1 MNAIFDLATSRLIQ
15 STNDPISVG
24 DSITVN
30 GRFIVPAPDGAAL
43 EISPTDT
50 PTTVATNA
58 AAALLV
64 RYPMYENVVYNFFLN
79 STDMAAI
86 DVASVVPSPVASTK
100 PRCQIGR
107 GVGPLPVGIAPNS
120 VAILP
125 RNTNV
130 APTQP
135 GLLVTDTIDISV
147 IAPLG
152 TDEVLIWWQIAQF
165 TTTNDN
171 VHSITLATPAI
182 KSLTSI
188 SQEPA
193 TLDVYVSNDDGATWY
208 QADRLLPVDLVNP
221 GTNLR
226 VAFVNNSSARVN
238 LLGFAVLYS
247 EI

>member
-79 STDMAAI
+79 STDMAEI

-107 GVGPLPVGIAPNS
+107 GVIPLPVGIAPNS

-125 RNTNV
+125 QNTNV
-130 APTQP
+130 ALTQP
-135 GLLVTDTIDISV
+135 GLLVTDTIDISG

-171 VHSITLATPAI
+171 ITQATPAI
-182 KSLTSI
+182 KTLTSI
-188 SQEPA
+188 SQEPM
-193 TLDVYVSNDDGATWY
+193 TLGVYVSNDDGATWY

-221 GTNLR
+221 GTDLR
-226 VAFVNNSSARVN
+226 VAFVNNSGARVY

>member
-86 DVASVVPSPVASTK
+86 DVASVVPSPVTSSK

-107 GVGPLPVGIAPNS
+107 GAGSLPVGIAPNS

-125 RNTNV
+125 TSV
-130 APTQP
+130 ALQP
-135 GLLVTDTIDISV
+135 GLLVTDTIDILA

-171 VHSITLATPAI
+171 ITQATPAI
-182 KSLTSI
+182 KTMTSI
-188 SQEPA
+188 SQEPL
-193 TLDVYVSNDDGATWY
+193 TLVVYVSNDDGATWY

-226 VAFVNNSSARVN
+226 VAFVNNSGVRVY

>member
-1 MNAIFDLATSRLIQ
+1 MNAVFDLATSRLIQ

-64 RYPMYENVVYNFFLN
+64 RYPMYENVAYNFFLN
-79 STDMAAI
+79 SSDMAEI

-107 GVGPLPVGIAPNS
+107 GVLPLPVGIAPNS

-125 RNTNV
+125 QNTNV
-130 APTQP
+130 VSNQP
-135 GLLVTDTIDISV
+135 GLLVTDTIDILAT
-147 IAPLG
+147 APLG

-171 VHSITLATPAI
+171 VHSITQATPAI
-182 KSLTSI
+182 KTLTSI
-188 SQEPA
+188 WQEPL
-193 TLDVYVSNDDGATWY
+193 TLGVYVSNDDGATWY

-226 VAFVNNSSARVN
+226 VAFVNTSSARVY

>member
-64 RYPMYENVVYNFFLN
+64 RYPMYENVAYNFFLN
-79 STDMAAI
+79 SSDMAAI
-86 DVASVVPSPVASTK
+86 DVASVVPSPVTSSK

-107 GVGPLPVGIAPNS
+107 GAGPLPAGAAPNS

-130 APTQP
+130 APP
-135 GLLVTDTIDISV
+135 GLLVTDTIDISA

-171 VHSITLATPAI
+171 ITQATPAI
-182 KSLTSI
+182 KTMTSI
-188 SQEPA
+188 SQEPL
-193 TLDVYVSNDDGATWY
+193 TLVVYVSNDDGATWY

-226 VAFVNNSSARVN
+226 VAFVNNSGVRVY

>member
-50 PTTVATNA
+50 PATVATNA

-64 RYPMYENVVYNFFLN
+64 RYPMYENVAYNFFLN
-79 STDMAAI
+79 SSDMAAI

-125 RNTNV
+125 TSV
-130 APTQP
+130 ALQP

-165 TTTNDN
+165 STTND
-171 VHSITLATPAI
+171 SITQATPAI

-188 SQEPA
+188 SQEPT

-221 GTNLR
+221 GTDLR

>member
-50 PTTVATNA
+50 PATVAANA

-64 RYPMYENVVYNFFLN
+64 RYPIYENVVYNFFLN

-86 DVASVVPSPVASTK
+86 DIASVVPSPVASTK

-107 GVGPLPVGIAPNS
+107 GIGPLPTGAAPNS
-120 VAILP
+120 VAILS
-125 RNTNV
+125 TSV
-130 APTQP
+130 ALQP
-135 GLLVTDTIDISV
+135 GLLVTDTIDISA

-182 KSLTSI
+182 KTLTSI

-193 TLDVYVSNDDGATWY
+193 TLVVYVSNDDGATWY

>member
-1 MNAIFDLATSRLIQ
+1 MNAVFDLATSRLIQ

-30 GRFIVPAPDGAAL
+30 GRFVMPAPDGAAL

-50 PTTVATNA
+50 PALVAFNSA
-58 AAALLV
+58 VSLLM
-64 RYPMYENVVYNFFLN
+64 RYPMYENAAWNFFLN
-79 STDMAAI
+79 SSDMAAI

-135 GLLVTDTIDISV
+135 GLLVTDTIDISA

-171 VHSITLATPAI
+171 VHSITQATPAI
-182 KSLTSI
+182 KTLTSI

-221 GTNLR
+221 GTDLR
-226 VAFVNNSSARVN
+226 VAFVNNSSARVY

>member
-86 DVASVVPSPVASTK
+86 NVASVVPSPVTSSK

-107 GVGPLPVGIAPNS
+107 GVLPLPVGIAPNS

-125 RNTNV
+125 TSV
-130 APTQP
+130 ALQP
-135 GLLVTDTIDISV
+135 GLLVTDTIDILA

>member
-1 MNAIFDLATSRLIQ
+1 MNAIFDLATSRVIQ

-30 GRFIVPAPDGAAL
+30 GRFVVPAPDGAAL

-50 PTTVATNA
+50 PALVAFNSA
-58 AAALLV
+58 VSLLM
-64 RYPMYENVVYNFFLN
+64 RYPMYENAAWNFFLN
-79 STDMAAI
+79 SSDMAAI

-135 GLLVTDTIDISV
+135 GLLVTDTIDISA

-171 VHSITLATPAI
+171 VHSITQATPAI

-221 GTNLR
+221 GTDLR
-226 VAFVNNSSARVN
+226 VAFVNNSSTRVN

>member
-86 DVASVVPSPVASTK
+86 DVASVVPSPVTSSK

-107 GVGPLPVGIAPNS
+107 GVGSLPVGIAPNS

-125 RNTNV
+125 TSV
-130 APTQP
+130 ALQP
-135 GLLVTDTIDISV
+135 GLLVTDTIDILA

-171 VHSITLATPAI
+171 ITQATPAI
-182 KSLTSI
+182 KTMTSI
-188 SQEPA
+188 SQEPL
-193 TLDVYVSNDDGATWY
+193 TLVVYVSNDDGATWY

-221 GTNLR
+221 GTDLR
-226 VAFVNNSSARVN
+226 VAFVNNSGVRVY